1 MTNTEGKYTMICNE
15 TQHKS
20 SDYILKRDDLML
32 DGEMRLHRC
41 YELIF
46 VRSGEVT
53 LRYGARELSLSM
65 GELALLYPGQI
76 HGLIGDGACSSIVFS
91 PDVVSLYHASHAE
104 LLPES
109 PAFFP
114 SDRALAERLFADGTS
129 HIATVGLLYLLLSE
143 HDEASA
149 CRLRPYARGELAFR
163 VLEYIEA
170 HFTEEIS
177 LDMLSDHLGYD
188 YNYLSGC
195 ISELLSVGFLR
206 IVGEYRVRYACKLL
220 LEGALPVAQIATA
233 VGYDCLRS
241 FNRNF
246 KSIMGTTPLAY
257 KKSARV

>member
-1 MTNTEGKYTMICNE
+1 MICYE
-15 TQHKS
+15 TQHGKFEF
-20 SDYILKRDDLML
+20 ILKNEWRRL
-32 DGEMRLHRC
+32 DGTMRLHRC

-53 LRYGARELSLSM
+53 VRCGAESLSLSG

-76 HGLIGDGACSSIVFS
+76 HGLFGGGECASIVFS
-91 PDVVSLYHASHAE
+91 PDLVPVYHASHAD

-109 PAFFP
+109 PRFLP
-114 SDRALAERLFADGTS
+114 SARALAERLFADGIS
-129 HIATVGLLYLLLSE
+129 RVATVGLLYLLLSE
-143 HDEASA
+143 HDEQAP

-163 VLEYIEA
+163 VLDYIEE

-177 LDMLSDHLGYD
+177 LDLLADHLGYD

-195 ISELLSVGFLR
+195 ISEPLSVGFLR
-206 IVGEYRVRYACKLL
+206 IVGEYRVRYACELL
-220 LEGALPVAQIATA
+220 REGMLAVSQIATA

-246 KSIMGTTPLAY
+246 KSVMGTTPLVY
-257 KKSARV
+257 KRSVRAAK